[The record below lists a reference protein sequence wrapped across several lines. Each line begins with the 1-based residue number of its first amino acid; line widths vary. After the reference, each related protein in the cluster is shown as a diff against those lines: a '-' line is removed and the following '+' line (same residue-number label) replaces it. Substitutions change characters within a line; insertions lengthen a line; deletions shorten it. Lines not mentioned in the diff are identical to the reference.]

1 MRRKAR
7 SKRREARPEAAAA
20 APVPPPAAGAQPD
33 AQPARRRPRVR
44 LSEEIQEWIF
54 ERLADAVLL
63 GQPLRRALR
72 NAWTERFESELPEWV
87 YSYYALRPETL
98 ARREAAFAALLKTKA
113 DVSDF
118 EPARLIMQ
126 LDAVCSRALEPRIVQ
141 LIPSRQM
148 LDGQLREVLVPIE
161 GIDGATAVAA
171 LREKGLL
178 LERLGILK
186 KGLPEPRTE

>member
-1 MRRKAR
+1 MRRKPR
-7 SKRREARPEAAAA
+7 GKRREARPEAAAA
-20 APVPPPAAGAQPD
+20 SPVPPRAPGAQPD
-33 AQPARRRPRVR
+33 AQPAPRVPRAR

-118 EPARLIMQ
+118 EPTRLIMQ
-126 LDAVCSRALEPRIVQ
+126 LDEICSRALETRVLRMVVTRRIV
-141 LIPSRQM
+141 
-148 LDGQLREVLVPIE
+148 DGELREVLVPIE
-161 GIDGATAVAA
+161 GIDGATAIAA